1 MIYLGIYLGLCW
13 GIVIKELLTIEKLSI
28 FEIFILL
35 WAILLSPIWIPVV
48 LIYLL
53 LGKI

>member
-28 FEIFILL
+28 FEIFILF
-35 WAILLSPIWIPVV
+35 WAILLSPIWVPIA